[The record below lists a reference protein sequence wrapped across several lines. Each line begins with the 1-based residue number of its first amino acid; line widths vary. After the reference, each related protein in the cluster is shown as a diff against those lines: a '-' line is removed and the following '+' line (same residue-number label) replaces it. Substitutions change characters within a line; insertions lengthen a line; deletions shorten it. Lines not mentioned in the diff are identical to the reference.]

1 MSRIKVDSMAWR
13 ILSHLSKHGKCRN
26 RDIVKQTGSDE
37 SKLRELQKSG
47 RITKVGF
54 GVWKITRKG
63 EADMLAAVVRKN
75 DKERALVAL
84 GRHTIPLWSAAAH
97 DRRRAHRR
105 LSWSLGVAA

>member
-1 MSRIKVDSMAWR
+1 MCRIKVDSMAWR
-13 ILSHLSKHGKCRN
+13 ILSHLQAHGKCKHC
-26 RDIVKQTGSDE
+26 DIIENTHSDN
-37 SKLRELQKSG
+37 SKIRVLQKSG